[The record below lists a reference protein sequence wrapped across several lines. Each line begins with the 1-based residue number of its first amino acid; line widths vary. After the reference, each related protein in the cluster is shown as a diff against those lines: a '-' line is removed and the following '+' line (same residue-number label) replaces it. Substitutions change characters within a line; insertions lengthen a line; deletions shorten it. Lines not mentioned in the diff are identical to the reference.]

1 LLSLF
6 LPHMDCDSSMVS
18 WFAVIGGSP
27 AFILYFKFEESRALQ
42 AHRFRF
48 DAVLSFFVCFPYR
61 SFGSSCICCPILEL
75 PSVRVPKVIKILYRL
90 PWLRSLGSSYL
101 FKHFFLFFQFEYSL
115 LVLFDCF

>member
-48 DAVLSFFVCFPYR
+48 DAVLSFFVCFSL
-61 SFGSSCICCPILEL
+61 SFLWF
-75 PSVRVPKVIKILYRL
+75 VLY
-90 PWLRSLGSSYL
+90 
-101 FKHFFLFFQFEYSL
+101 L
-115 LVLFDCF
+115 LSNFGATLC

>member
-48 DAVLSFFVCFPYR
+48 DAVLSFSCMFFPIVPLVRLVFVVQFWSYPLLGYR
-61 SFGSSCICCPILEL
+61 KL
-75 PSVRVPKVIKILYRL
+75 
-90 PWLRSLGSSYL
+90 
-101 FKHFFLFFQFEYSL
+101 
-115 LVLFDCF
+115 

>member
-48 DAVLSFFVCFPYR
+48 DAVLSFFCMFSL
-61 SFGSSCICCPILEL
+61 SFLWF
-75 PSVRVPKVIKILYRL
+75 VLY
-90 PWLRSLGSSYL
+90 
-101 FKHFFLFFQFEYSL
+101 L
-115 LVLFDCF
+115 LSNSGATLC